1 MSKRAVPV
9 IRFADF
15 SDVWKQHK
23 FSEIFNIL
31 QNCTLSRAE
40 LSYEIGDVLNIHYG
54 DVLIKYGE
62 VINADTAVL
71 PRIADPKIEAK
82 YRSSELQDG
91 DIIIAD
97 TAEDETIG
105 KCAEMRNLHGKVA
118 ISGLHTIPSRPV
130 EIFAAGY
137 LPYPVSTAMLELANI
152 IFSMSRGPESNK
164 TYIQLL
170 STRWASDYEDIY
182 DDLKEQGLQDLIKQ
196 PPI

>member
-91 DIIIAD
+91 DICQRVLLAW
-97 TAEDETIG
+97 TR
-105 KCAEMRNLHGKVA
+105 C
-118 ISGLHTIPSRPV
+118 
-130 EIFAAGY
+130 AAG
-137 LPYPVSTAMLELANI
+137 
-152 IFSMSRGPESNK
+152 SRTN
-164 TYIQLL
+164 
-170 STRWASDYEDIY
+170 
-182 DDLKEQGLQDLIKQ
+182 
-196 PPI
+196 

>member
-97 TAEDETIG
+97 TAEDFADAIIRMIQD
-105 KCAEMRNLHGKVA
+105 KEMQQ
-118 ISGLHTIPSRPV
+118 
-130 EIFAAGY
+130 IFAQAAQNIEKG
-137 LPYPVSTAMLELANI
+137 MLDNEVLQQKRCAV
-152 IFSMSRGPESNK
+152 
-164 TYIQLL
+164 
-170 STRWASDYEDIY
+170 Y
-182 DDLKEQGLQDLIKQ
+182 DF
-196 PPI
+196 